1 MSTEP
6 FQLPSG
12 GVFVSPLRYPGGK
25 GRLGP
30 WVTTLLRA
38 NALEG
43 GCYVEPYAGGAG
55 VALFLLL
62 RGHVRRIV
70 INDAD
75 PAVFAFWHTVVN
87 EPEALIREIRSRPPT
102 MDTRA
107 WARDVL
113 EHHDAHT
120 RIDLAFA
127 TFFLNR
133 TSRSGILKGGVIGG
147 KAQKGPY
154 KIDARYN
161 RADLIARIE
170 AIAAVRDRIQIH
182 GLDAIDFLDKIVPK
196 LPKKSLIYLDPPYY
210 VKGSQLYR
218 NGYDHQ
224 DHVAVAEKVRGL
236 THPTLVTYDD
246 APEIRKIYKGMKSSH
261 LSLHYSTH
269 AARPLACEAVFYAN
283 MTLSMPPAMTRAER
297 ILPPKRTRITKAA

>member
-6 FQLPSG
+6 SQLTSG
-12 GVFVSPLRYPGGK
+12 GVFASPLRYPGGK

-30 WVTTLLRA
+30 WVATLLRA
-38 NALEG
+38 NCLEG
-43 GCYVEPYAGGAG
+43 GCYVEPYVGGAG

-75 PAVFAFWHTVVN
+75 PAVFAFWHTMVN
-87 EPEALIREIRSRPPT
+87 EPEALIHEIRTRPPT

-107 WARDVL
+107 WAQDVL
-113 EHHDAHT
+113 AHHDEHA
-120 RIDLAFA
+120 RGEVAFA

-133 TSRSGILKGGVIGG
+133 TSRSGILTAGAIGG
-147 KAQKGPY
+147 KAQNGPY
-154 KIDARYN
+154 KLDARYN
-161 RADLIARIE
+161 RADLITRIE
-170 AIAAVRDRIQIH
+170 AIATVRDRIQIH
-182 GLDAIDFLDKIVPK
+182 GLDAIAFLDKIVPK
-196 LPKKSLIYLDPPYY
+196 LPKKTLIYLDPPYY

-218 NGYDHQ
+218 NCYTHQ
-224 DHVAVAEKVRGL
+224 DHVAVASKVRTL

-246 APEIRKIYKGMKSSH
+246 APEIRKIYKGMTSSH

-269 AARPLACEAVFYAN
+269 TARPLACEAVFYAN
-283 MTLSMPPAMTRAER
+283 MTLSMPPTMTRAER
-297 ILPPKRTRITKAA
+297 ITMPRRSRITKAA

>member
-1 MSTEP
+1 MPSQT
-6 FQLPSG
+6 SG

-30 WVTTLLRA
+30 WVATLLQA
-38 NALEG
+38 NSLTG
-43 GCYVEPYAGGAG
+43 GYFVEPYAGGAG

-62 RGHVRRIV
+62 RGYVRRIV

-87 EPEALIREIRSRPPT
+87 EPEALIHEIRTRPPT

-107 WARDVL
+107 WSQDVL
-113 EHHDAHT
+113 AHHGGHT
-120 RIDLAFA
+120 RVDVAFA

-147 KAQKGPY
+147 KAQNGEY
-154 KIDARYN
+154 KLDARYN

-170 AIAAVRDRIQIH
+170 TIAAVRDRIQIY
-182 GLDAIDFLDKIVPK
+182 GLDAVVFLDKIVSK
-196 LPKKSLIYLDPPYY
+196 LPEKTLIYLDPPYY
-210 VKGSQLYR
+210 IKGSRLYR
-218 NGYDHQ
+218 NSYTHQ
-224 DHVAVAEKVRGL
+224 DHVAVASRIRAL

-246 APEIRKIYKGMKSSH
+246 APEIRKIYKWMKSSH

-269 AARPLACEAVFYAN
+269 TARPLACEAVFYAN
-283 MTLSMPPAMTRAER
+283 LKLSMPPTMTRAEH
-297 ILPPKRTRITKAA
+297 IFH

>member
-1 MSTEP
+1 MQIEP
-6 FQLPSG
+6 SQPTSG
-12 GVFVSPLRYPGGK
+12 GVFASPLRYPGGK

-30 WVTTLLRA
+30 WVATLLRA
-38 NALEG
+38 NAINE

-75 PAVFAFWHTVVN
+75 PAVFAFWSTVVN
-87 EPEALIREIRSRPPT
+87 EPEALIHEIRTRPPT
-102 MDTRA
+102 MDTRV
-107 WARDVL
+107 WSQEVL
-113 EHHDAHT
+113 AHPDT
-120 RIDLAFA
+120 HSRVKVAFA

-133 TSRSGILKGGVIGG
+133 TSRSGILTGGVIGG
-147 KAQKGPY
+147 KAQTGPY

-161 RADLIARIE
+161 RPNLIARIE

-182 GLDAIDFLDKIVPK
+182 GLDAITFLDKIASK
-196 LPKKSLIYLDPPYY
+196 LPKKTLIYLDPPYY

-218 NGYDHQ
+218 NCYSHQ
-224 DHVAVAEKVRGL
+224 DHVAVADKVRSL
-236 THPTLVTYDD
+236 VHPTLITYDD
-246 APEIRKIYKGMKSSH
+246 TPEIRKIYKGMKSSH

-283 MTLSMPPAMTRAER
+283 MILSMPPAMTRGER
-297 ILPPKRTRITKAA
+297 ITPPRRPRITKAA